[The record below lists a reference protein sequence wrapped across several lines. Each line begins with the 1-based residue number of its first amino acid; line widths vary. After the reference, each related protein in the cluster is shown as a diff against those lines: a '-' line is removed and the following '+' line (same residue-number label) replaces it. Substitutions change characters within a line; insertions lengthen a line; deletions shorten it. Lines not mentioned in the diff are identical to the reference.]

1 LSVVCQP
8 QRAGTRP
15 GVAFIVGLLFG
26 ALTFILALEGQIYP
40 SSKMRS
46 EAEIGSS
53 SLL

>member
-1 LSVVCQP
+1 M
-8 QRAGTRP
+8 
-15 GVAFIVGLLFG
+15 AFIVGLLFG